1 MLVLLLWQPQA
12 PSLSPLCVALYT
24 VLAPPYPLVGI
35 FYPLVGISIHCA
47 SHSQPVFHSLR
58 MVCLLACGG
67 SPCTSITCY
76 CRYEILQGCIQ
87 SPAPAIIP
95 RNNTT
100 PAKIVL
106 GCTPCASHVWAH
118 NHDNCIWVCIGTEGA
133 GQPCVCFLGQKAR
146 GQHHLGL
153 LRVPPSKP
161 PSPQQHHSQL
171 HFSMVSFNAVLS
183 LAEVACT
190 LCKRFRLCQ
199 VCLCLSVCVF
209 PGLLGNSVSTSKKD
223 KLKIV

>member
-12 PSLSPLCVALYT
+12 PSLSPLRVALYT

-95 RNNTT
+95 RNNTS

-118 NHDNCIWVCIGTEGA
+118 NQDNCILGVYRYRRCWAAVCLLSRAEGQGATPPGSAQGTPLQTPLTPATPLTTPFFYGEL
-133 GQPCVCFLGQKAR
+133 QCCVE
-146 GQHHLGL
+146 
-153 LRVPPSKP
+153 VI
-161 PSPQQHHSQL
+161 
-171 HFSMVSFNAVLS
+171 V
-183 LAEVACT
+183 EVACMS
-190 LCKRFRLCQ
+190 CKRFRL
-199 VCLCLSVCVF
+199 
-209 PGLLGNSVSTSKKD
+209 
-223 KLKIV
+223 